1 MPVVAGSGTGARQG
15 TRGRLSL
22 SVAGNEVQKPPP
34 CTAPLAAQYL
44 LLTIS
49 GQVAHRAARE
59 MVSGFGE
66 PRQQGMLPGENTG
79 AEVDVSTMVRAGCN
93 PYRVPSRTH
102 PGTGTQRY
110 GPGGEGLQPAPLV
123 HPHGE
128 GRARDPQAVVTS
140 NARW

>member
-79 AEVDVSTMVRAGCN
+79 AEVDVSTMVRAGATLIAS
-93 PYRVPSRTH
+93 PHAPTRGLARRGTARAVKVFSRHRSSIHT
-102 PGTGTQRY
+102 
-110 GPGGEGLQPAPLV
+110 AKV
-123 HPHGE
+123 AHGI
-128 GRARDPQAVVTS
+128 RRP
-140 NARW
+140 W